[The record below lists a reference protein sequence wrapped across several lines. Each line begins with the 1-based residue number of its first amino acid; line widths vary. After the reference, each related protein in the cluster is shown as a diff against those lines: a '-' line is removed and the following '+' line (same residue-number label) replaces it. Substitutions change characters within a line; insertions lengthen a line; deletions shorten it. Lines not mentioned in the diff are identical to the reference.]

1 VPTGRAAKQA
11 PSPNRPLPRSKE
23 SRLIPYLNKP
33 TRSICVLARDIIT
46 SVALPTSTEWAT
58 SSHRSPSAPTFAYPF
73 GGVFWQAL
81 RVFVMV
87 APTIALRKGRR
98 ASGPLRYLS
107 RQHGLPW
114 LLFPDTLCPD
124 PLLVVLWAFSGVCC
138 WKPRHEIIHDYLK
151 MIPKFAYI
159 SGFVLEYNP
168 FSDINPWKLL

>member
-1 VPTGRAAKQA
+1 MFFSYVVPTGREAKQI
-11 PSPNRPLPRSKE
+11 PSPTPHDQTDPLFEQADAVS
-23 SRLIPYLNKP
+23 LCLGAWFHHV
-33 TRSICVLARDIIT
+33 C
-46 SVALPTSTEWAT
+46 
-58 SSHRSPSAPTFAYPF
+58 RSPYIRRMGNINPVVTIHSDICISIRR
-73 GGVFWQAL
+73 GFWQAL
-81 RVFVMV
+81 RFFVMV